1 MKYPCVRISVKG
13 TVQGVGFRPFVFRT
27 AQRFGVTGCVR
38 NDASG
43 VLIEAF
49 GIDASLSEFIK
60 ALQSAPPP
68 LSRIQSFDVSECGPR
83 EAPKAFSITESSQG
97 EIVEVD
103 VTCDT
108 AVCDACLLEMN
119 DPNDRRYHHPF
130 INCTDCGPRFTIIK
144 SLPYDRPN
152 TTMAAFAMCDNCKK
166 EYESP
171 SSRRFHAQPVCCP
184 KCGPMLSLL
193 DSNGKVIPGKDPIA
207 QCAGLLLQGKIAA
220 IKGIGGFHLACRADS
235 KEAVERLRQK
245 KMREEKPL
253 AIMVRDTAMAMA
265 YAVISKEE
273 RALLESP
280 QRPIVVLA
288 KKDGT
293 MLAPGVAPGLPTLG
307 IMLPYTPV
315 HHLLFMDPRMPP
327 LVMTSGNTTD
337 EPIAFG
343 NADALARLKGIAD
356 TFLTHDRDIHIR
368 NDDSIV
374 RVAAGG
380 PVIMRRSRGHVP
392 DPLPALHDVH
402 GMVALGGV
410 LKSTAAFGR
419 GRMCYVSQYI
429 GTVDTVEMLDVLEA
443 VISHFRRILDVAP
456 NTFVLD
462 LHPGSILRAVPEKT
476 GIPFVKVQHHHAH
489 AAACMAENELNE
501 KTVCVVYD
509 GTGYG
514 ADGCVWGGEVLF
526 ADHEG
531 FDRPGHLAYM
541 PMPGGE
547 AAINNPGR
555 MAIALLYSEIGE
567 AALSACPWMPR
578 EEKAAVIDMVRTST
592 MCVKTSSMGRLF
604 DAVSGLLGICEKRT
618 YEGQPAIE
626 LEGCADALEK
636 GEYGPSIF
644 VQGQGV
650 LISGAKI
657 LAQAYNDFVTGT
669 PREKVAMRFHRTIAR
684 ATANTVAMVAHAIG
698 CERICLTGGCFQ
710 NVLLLENTVTL
721 LKRAGLQPFV
731 HRRIPPNDE
740 CISYGQLVIAGARKE
755 KGLQ

>member
-1 MKYPCVRISVKG
+1 L
-13 TVQGVGFRPFVFRT
+13 
-27 AQRFGVTGCVR
+27 
-38 NDASG
+38 D
-43 VLIEAF
+43 
-49 GIDASLSEFIK
+49 
-60 ALQSAPPP
+60 
-68 LSRIQSFDVSECGPR
+68 CGPR

-108 AVCDACLLEMN
+108 AVCDACLREMI
-119 DPNDRRYHHPF
+119 DPNDRRYRHPF

-144 SLPYDRPN
+144 SLPYDRPA
-152 TTMAAFAMCDNCKK
+152 TTMAAFSMCDDCKK

-193 DSNGKVIPGKDPIA
+193 DSNGTVILCEDPIA

-235 KEAVERLRQK
+235 KEAVECLRQK

-253 AIMVRDTAMAMA
+253 AIMVRDIAMATA

-293 MLAPGVAPGLPTLG
+293 TLAPVVAPGLPTLG
-307 IMLPYTPV
+307 IMLPYTPM

-337 EPIAFG
+337 EPIAFA

-356 TFLTHDRDIHIR
+356 TFLTHDRDIHVR

-429 GTVDTVEMLDVLEA
+429 GTVDTVEMLDVLES
-443 VISHFRRILDVAP
+443 VISHFKRILNIVPSA
-456 NTFVLD
+456 FALD
-462 LHPGSILRAVPEKT
+462 QHPGSILRAVPKKT

-489 AAACMAENELNE
+489 AAACMAENELTE

-514 ADGCVWGGEVLF
+514 SDGCVWGGEILF

-531 FDRPGHLAYM
+531 FERPGHLAYM
-541 PMPGGE
+541 PLPGGE

-555 MAIALLYSEIGE
+555 MAVATLYSEIGE
-567 AALSACPWMPR
+567 VAREACPWMPL
-578 EEKAAVIDMVRTST
+578 EEKDAVIDMVRTST
-592 MCVKTSSMGRLF
+592 NCVRTSSMGRLF
-604 DAVSGLLGICEKRT
+604 DALSGLLGVCKKRT

-626 LEGCADALEK
+626 LEGCADSLEK
-636 GEYGPSIF
+636 GEYDPS
-644 VQGQGV
+644 VVAQGHEI
-650 LISGAKI
+650 LINGAKI
-657 LAQAYNDFVTGT
+657 LTQAYGDFLRGA
-669 PREKVAMRFHRTIAR
+669 PREKIAMRFHRTIAR
-684 ATANTVAMVAHAIG
+684 ATANAVAMVAQTRSCA
-698 CERICLTGGCFQ
+698 RVCLTGGCFQ
-710 NVLLLENTVTL
+710 NVLLLENTLAL

-755 KGLQ
+755 TRLRNSEKDFT